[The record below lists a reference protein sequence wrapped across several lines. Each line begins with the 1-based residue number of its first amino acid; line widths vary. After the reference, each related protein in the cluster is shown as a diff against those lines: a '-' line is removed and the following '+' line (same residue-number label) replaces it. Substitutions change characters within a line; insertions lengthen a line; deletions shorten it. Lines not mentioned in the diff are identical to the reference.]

1 MSIQII
7 PATRDD
13 VPELL
18 GLIRELAIYEKA
30 EHEVKATPE
39 LMTKAV
45 FDDKYAECLI
55 ARKLPKDGAAGKG
68 EAVGMALYFFTYS
81 TWLAAPGLYLED
93 LYVKP
98 SERNLGL
105 GKRLFGE
112 LGVIAKEKG
121 CQRMEWRVLKA
132 GFHCSW
138 PKSFRADQRVQ
149 WNEPSIAF
157 YTQCLKA
164 DPQSEWEGMRIE
176 GDEKIQKLID
186 DFKKP

>member
-1 MSIQII
+1 MSIKITH
-7 PATRDD
+7 ATRDD

-55 ARKLPKDGAAGKG
+55 ARKAPDDGAGGKG
-68 EAVGMALYFFTYS
+68 EAIGMALYFFTYS

-112 LGVIAKEKG
+112 LGAIAKEKG
-121 CQRMEWRVLKA
+121 CQRVEWRVLK
-132 GFHCSW
+132 
-138 PKSFRADQRVQ
+138 

-164 DPQSEWEGMRIE
+164 EPQTEWEGMRIE

-186 DFKKP
+186 DFQKP